1 MTASSEAMQS
11 AVPETPGAR
20 RPGKFSRREFL
31 RYAAL
36 FGMSTVA
43 AACAAPTSAPATQ
56 APAATQPPATEAPQP
71 TATPVSPVATPV
83 PEPTA
88 TVAAQA
94 QMESVLRVATEIPV
108 QLDPASASSD
118 AEIAILNA
126 VYDYLVD
133 VDHENKLQ
141 PRLATEWS
149 VSGDGLTYTF
159 TLAPNVTF
167 HDGSPLTPA
176 DVVWTFDRLRDPAL
190 KLPTSDLYSNID
202 SITASG
208 DTEVVFKLKKTNPFF
223 LYDIS
228 DNHALVLK
236 ANTTDAATKFNGTGP
251 FRVVNYSPENR
262 MELAA
267 NEKYFIQGKP
277 GVAQLQLIFFKDPA
291 ASVDA
296 LRGGQVDLGTRM
308 PTPLFQTLQK
318 EPSLNAISIPTN
330 GFDLVRLRADR
341 APGND
346 PRVIQAFKL
355 ATDRQAIFETVTLG
369 LGAVGRDSPIGPLFK
384 AYYTEATPI
393 PARDPQAAKALLA
406 QAGHADGLKLD
417 LHVPDSGDRPDL
429 AVVLKE
435 QWKDAGIDVNVVVE
449 PESVYYGDNGWLAVD
464 LGITGWGSRPTPQF
478 YLDVMLV
485 TGAKWNE
492 AHWSDPEFDKLAAEA
507 GSTLDETVRAK
518 DYADIQRILIERGP
532 IIIPYFFA
540 QLGAISKK
548 FEGFNLKAFAGRT
561 DLSTIHPV

>member
-1 MTASSEAMQS
+1 VSSSNEAIQS
-11 AVPETPGAR
+11 PVPETPDTR

-36 FGMSTVA
+36 LGMSTVA

-56 APAATQPPATEAPQP
+56 LPAATQPPATEAPP
-71 TATPVSPVATPV
+71 TVTPLSPVPT

-88 TVAAQA
+88 TAAAQSQA
-94 QMESVLRVATEIPV
+94 QSVLRVATEIPV

-118 AEIAILNA
+118 AEIAVLNA

-133 VDHENKLQ
+133 VDHENQLQ

-176 DVVWTFDRLRDPAL
+176 DVVWTFDRLRDPTL

-202 SITASG
+202 SIAASG
-208 DTEVVFKLKKTNPFF
+208 DNGVVFKLKATNPFF

-236 ANTTDAATKFNGTGP
+236 ANTTDAATQFNGTGP

-262 MELAA
+262 MDLAA
-267 NEKYFIQGKP
+267 NEKYFIKGKP
-277 GVAQLQLIFFKDPA
+277 GVSQLQLIFFKDPA

-318 EPSLNAISIPTN
+318 EPGLDAVSIPTN

-355 ATDRQAIFETVTLG
+355 ATDRQAIFEAVTLG

-384 AYYTEATPI
+384 NYYSEDTPI
-393 PARDPQAAKALLA
+393 PARDPQAAKALLV
-406 QAGHADGLKLD
+406 QAGHADGLTMD

-435 QWKDAGIDVNVVVE
+435 QWKDAGIDANVIVE

-478 YLDVMLV
+478 YLDVMLK

-492 AHWSDPEFDKLAAEA
+492 AHWSDPEFDKLATEA
-507 GSTLDETVRAK
+507 GTTLDEATRVK
-518 DYADIQRILIERGP
+518 DYKEIQRILIERGP

-540 QLGAISKK
+540 QLGVISKK
-548 FEGFNLKAFAGRT
+548 FTGFNLKAFAGRT
-561 DLSTIHPV
+561 DLSTIRPA

>member
-1 MTASSEAMQS
+1 VTSSNKPMQS
-11 AVPETPGAR
+11 PVPETPDAR

-56 APAATQPPATEAPQP
+56 APAATQPPATEAPP
-71 TATPVSPVATPV
+71 TATPLSPVPT

-88 TVAAQA
+88 TVAAQSQA
-94 QMESVLRVATEIPV
+94 QSVLRVATEIPV

-118 AEIAILNA
+118 AEIAVLNA

-133 VDHENKLQ
+133 VDHENQLQ

-149 VSGDGLTYTF
+149 VSSDGLTYTF

-176 DVVWTFDRLRDPAL
+176 DVVWTFDRLRDPTL

-202 SITASG
+202 SIAASG
-208 DTEVVFKLKKTNPFF
+208 DNGVVFKLKATNPFF

-236 ANTTDAATKFNGTGP
+236 ANTTDAATNFNGTGP

-262 MELAA
+262 MDLAA
-267 NEKYFIQGKP
+267 NEKYFIKGKP
-277 GVAQLQLIFFKDPA
+277 GVSQLQLIFFKDPA

-318 EPSLNAISIPTN
+318 EPGLDAVSMPTN

-355 ATDRQAIFETVTLG
+355 ATDRQAIFEAVTLG

-384 AYYTEATPI
+384 NYYSEDTPI

-406 QAGHADGLKLD
+406 QAGHADGLTMD

-435 QWKDAGIDVNVVVE
+435 QWKDAGINANVIVE

-478 YLDVMLV
+478 YLDVMLK

-492 AHWSDPEFDKLAAEA
+492 AHWSDPEFDKLATEA
-507 GSTLDETVRAK
+507 GTTLDEATRAK
-518 DYADIQRILIERGP
+518 DYKEIQRILIERGP

-540 QLGAISKK
+540 QLGVISKK
-548 FEGFNLKAFAGRT
+548 FTGFNLKAFAGRT
-561 DLSTIHPV
+561 DLSTIRPA

>member
-1 MTASSEAMQS
+1 MQS
-11 AVPETPGAR
+11 ATPETPGAR

-36 FGMSTVA
+36 FSVSTVA
-43 AACAAPTSAPATQ
+43 AACGAPTPAPTPQ
-56 APAATQPPATEAPQP
+56 VAATQPPATQPPATPTPQP
-71 TATPVSPVATPV
+71 TVAPVSPVATPA
-83 PEPTA
+83 PAA
-88 TVAAQA
+88 TDTPQA
-94 QMESVLRVATEIPV
+94 QSTLRVAMEIPV

-149 VSGDGLTYTF
+149 VSSDGLTYTF

-167 HDGSPLTPA
+167 HDGSPLAPA
-176 DVVWTFDRLRDPAL
+176 DVVWTFDRLRDPTL

-208 DTEVVFKLKKTNPFF
+208 DTGVVFKLKKTNPFF

-251 FRVVNYSPENR
+251 FRVVNYSAENR

-267 NEKYFIQGKP
+267 NEKYFIKGKP
-277 GVAQLQLIFFKDPA
+277 GVAKLELIFFKDPA

-296 LRGGQVDLGTRM
+296 LRGGQVDLATRM
-308 PTPLFQTLQK
+308 PTPLFQTLQS
-318 EPSLNAISIPTN
+318 EPSLNAVSIPTN
-330 GFDLVRLRADR
+330 GFDLVRLRSDQ

-346 PRVIQAFKL
+346 PKVIQALKL
-355 ATDRQAIFETVTLG
+355 ATDRKAIFETVTLG
-369 LGAVGRDSPIGPLFK
+369 LGAVGRDSPIGPLFT
-384 AYYTEATPI
+384 AYYSEDTPI

-435 QWKDAGIDVNVVVE
+435 QWKDAGVDVNVIVE

-485 TGAKWNE
+485 SGAKWNE
-492 AHWSDPEFDKLAAEA
+492 AHFSDPEFDKLAATA
-507 GSTLDETVRAK
+507 GSTLDEAERTKAYK
-518 DYADIQRILIERGP
+518 DIQRILIERGP

-548 FEGFNLKAFAGRT
+548 FDGFQLKAFAGRT
-561 DLSTIHPV
+561 DLSAIHPV